1 MQSDSLLR
9 RIAGQEPIIGAAVG
23 SGMTA
28 AAAEEAGADLIMVL
42 SAGFFRLQGAST
54 ASALLPHADANA
66 LTWDIARRH
75 VLTRISRTPVV
86 LGVCA
91 QDPELDVDAL
101 LDRAAAH
108 GVAGL
113 TNFPS
118 VAFFDGAWRA
128 ALEAEGL
135 GYAREL
141 AFLARAKARG
151 FATVAFCL
159 TPEEATAAAQEGI
172 DLLCLNLGF
181 SDARSVEPAEHQAAL
196 DRSIAAIQAMIAAA
210 KAVHP
215 RPACVIFG
223 GPVLL
228 PQDTTQVYQRTEA
241 RGYVGGSAVERFPA
255 APAVIQAVRDFKHA
269 AAAGRRMDRLGS
281 LIGTGPAM
289 KRVFDTLRA
298 VAPSDATVLI
308 TGESGTG
315 KELAA
320 RELHRLSHLSG
331 QPLVGWNCAATTESL
346 AMSELFGHEKG
357 AFTGALRAHVGQFEL
372 ADGGTLFMDEVGDL
386 PPSVQAALLRVLQ
399 ERKIVRV
406 GGERTI
412 DVGVRLVAATNREFR
427 ELVQAGRFRLDLYY
441 RLSTVVLRMPPL
453 RERTEDI
460 PFLVW
465 DLAREFGEKYGC
477 APLRFPD
484 AVMSALTRHSWPGN
498 VRELRNLVERV
509 VLLNRGEAALSRAR
523 FEEIFAGHASL
534 DAPVPGPAQ
543 LPLAERRAKL
553 RETLDRLRGNKTAA
567 ARALG
572 VTRKTI
578 HKWLSRT

>member
-1 MQSDSLLR
+1 MPGAALLR
-9 RIAGQEPIIGAAVG
+9 ALSNPEPLVGAAVG

-28 AAAEEAGADLIMVL
+28 AAAEEGGADFVMIL
-42 SAGFFRLQGAST
+42 SAGYFRLQGASS

-66 LTWDIARRH
+66 LTWDIASRH
-75 VLTRISRTPVV
+75 VLTRLTRTPAV

-101 LDRAAAH
+101 LARAAAH
-108 GVAGL
+108 GIAGL

-118 VAFFDGAWRA
+118 VAFFDGAFRA
-128 ALEAEGL
+128 TLEAEGF

-141 AFLARAKARG
+141 DLLRRAKARG

-159 TPEEATAAAQEGI
+159 SPADAAAAAEAEV
-172 DLLCLNLGF
+172 DVLCLNLGL
-181 SDARSVEPAEHQAAL
+181 SERRSLEPDEHQAAL
-196 DRSIAAIQAMIAAA
+196 DRAIQSIQAMIAAA
-210 KAVHP
+210 KG
-215 RPACVIFG
+215 RPCVIFG

-228 PQDTTQVYQRTEA
+228 PQDTQQVYQRTEA

-255 APAVIQAVRDFKHA
+255 APAVTQAVRDFKHA
-269 AAAGRRMDRLGS
+269 ARMGPLMDRLGS
-281 LIGTGPAM
+281 LIGTSPAM
-289 KRVFDTLRA
+289 KRVFETIRA

-320 RELHRLSHLSG
+320 RELHRLSHLAG
-331 QPLVGWNCAATTESL
+331 KPLVSWNCAATAETL

-357 AFTGALRAHVGQFEL
+357 AFTGATRAHIGQFEL
-372 ADGGTLFMDEVGDL
+372 ADGGTLFMDEVADL
-386 PPSVQAALLRVLQ
+386 APSVQAALLRVLQ
-399 ERKIVRV
+399 ERRVVRV

-412 DVGVRLVAATNREFR
+412 GVDVRLIAATNRDFR
-427 ELVQAGRFRLDLYY
+427 EEVRAGRFRLDLYY
-441 RLSTVVLRMPPL
+441 RLSAVVLRMPPL
-453 RERTEDI
+453 RERAEDI

-465 DLAREFGEKYGC
+465 ELAREFAQKYGC
-477 APLRFPD
+477 PPLRFPD
-484 AVMSALTRHSWPGN
+484 AVMNTLVRHAWPGN
-498 VRELRNLVERV
+498 VRELRNLVERL
-509 VLLNRGEAALSRAR
+509 VLLTRGEAALSRAR
-523 FEEIFAGHASL
+523 FDALFESFEA
-534 DAPVPGPAQ
+534 APVA
-543 LPLAERRAKL
+543 LPLAARKAKL

-578 HKWLSRT
+578 HKWLSRASANPP